1 MSKLPRSQSLIAL
14 GTAASVA
21 VLTAGCASINDT
33 LSGGKIDYRTSGA
46 QTVKLDVP
54 PDLSQLPG
62 QTRFGQVE
70 AGSVSATSLM
80 QETARRTPGNPSAT
94 VAPAEAGDVK
104 LMREGQQRW
113 LVVNLPPEQVWP
125 KVRDFWLETG
135 FELTREQ
142 ADAGVMETNFS
153 ENRAKVPQDGVR
165 KYLGRVFDVLYD
177 TGERDQFRTRVERTA
192 SGTEIYIAHRGL
204 VEEYEDPQRKE
215 RTTWRPRPSDP
226 QLEAEMLSRLMV
238 KLGASQQAADTAR
251 GQAAASATPA
261 ASTGGDNNIAA
272 MQPDGT
278 SLRLAADFDT
288 AWRRVGLALD
298 RGGFT
303 VESRDRSRGVYEVRL
318 ARQQDGKEPGFF
330 ARLFSRDQAPAD
342 TLARYQVKVDA
353 QGGRQTQVSV
363 LSESGATTA
372 TPTARK
378 VAQLLLDELN

>member
-14 GTAASVA
+14 GAAASVA
-21 VLTAGCASINDT
+21 VLTAGCASINDS

-70 AGSVSATSLM
+70 AGSVSANSLM
-80 QETARRTPGNPSAT
+80 QETARSTPGNPAAT
-94 VAPAEAGDVK
+94 VAPAQAGEVR
-104 LMREGQQRW
+104 LVREGQQRW
-113 LVVNLPPEQVWP
+113 LAVSLPPEQVWP

-192 SGTEIYIAHRGL
+192 GGTEIYIAHRGL
-204 VEEYEDPQRKE
+204 IEEYEDPQRKE

-251 GQAAASATPA
+251 GQAAASATPVA
-261 ASTGGDNNIAA
+261 GTGGDNIAT

-363 LSESGATTA
+363 LSESGASTA

>member
-14 GTAASVA
+14 GAAASVA

-33 LSGGKIDYRTSGA
+33 LSGGKVDYRTSGA

>member
-14 GTAASVA
+14 GAAASVA

-80 QETARRTPGNPSAT
+80 LETARRTPGNPSAT

>member
-14 GTAASVA
+14 GAAASVA

>member
-1 MSKLPRSQSLIAL
+1 MSKTPRSQSLIAL
-14 GTAASVA
+14 GTAASLA
-21 VLTAGCASINDT
+21 VLSAGCASINES

-62 QTRFGQVE
+62 QTRFGQVST
-70 AGSVSATSLM
+70 GSVSANSLM
-80 QETARRTPGNPSAT
+80 QESARRNPAT
-94 VAPAEAGDVK
+94 QVSTIAPSESGEVK
-104 LMREGQQRW
+104 LVREGQQRW
-113 LVVNLPPEQVWP
+113 LQVALPPEQVWP

-135 FELTREQ
+135 FELVREQ

-165 KYLGRVFDVLYD
+165 KYLGWVFEMLYD
-177 TGERDQFRTRVERTA
+177 TGERDQYRTRIERTA
-192 SGTEIYIAHRGL
+192 NGTEIYIAHRGL
-204 VEEYEDPQRKE
+204 IEEYEDPQRKE

-238 KLGASQQAADTAR
+238 KLGASQQAADAAR
-251 GQAAASATPA
+251 SQAATAPATA
-261 ASTGGDNNIAA
+261 VAGTGGDNIAT
-272 MQPDGT
+272 MLSDGT

-303 VESRDRSRGVYEVRL
+303 VETRDRSRGVYEVRL

-330 ARLFSRDQAPAD
+330 ARLFGRDQPAAD
-342 TLARYQVKVDA
+342 ALARYQVKVEG
-353 QGGRQTQVSV
+353 QGGRHSQVSV
-363 LSESGATTA
+363 LSESGGATT

>member
-14 GTAASVA
+14 GAAASVA

-278 SLRLAADFDT
+278 SLRLAVSKSA
-288 AWRRVGLALD
+288 ARRRVGLALD